1 MILPRSELLIP
12 MLNSIPSIVDDV
24 NVSMTIPLLDLP
36 LSELSLRIVNM
47 YVNHNKKGFFYK
59 DVQNVLSDPKLTTV
73 MDIKSSSIKDFLD
86 SITEKNLIYVS
97 LEKFKNEF
105 KGSKVID
112 LVFKSTKE
120 NILKNIETLIE
131 IIKNKENNSL
141 AIDQFNSIKQV
152 LLIIKNFLEKQ
163 KFKMEYKDLRDF
175 YIDMLKNQSLSL
187 VGDINSKVQI
197 MGLLESRG
205 VDFDNVIICSV
216 NEGVLPKDNF
226 NSTFLPFDVRKKFD
240 LPTIEDADAEQHMIF
255 TD

>member
-1 MILPRSELLIP
+1 M
-12 MLNSIPSIVDDV
+12 N
-24 NVSMTIPLLDLP
+24 
-36 LSELSLRIVNM
+36 
-47 YVNHNKKGFFYK
+47 
-59 DVQNVLSDPKLTTV
+59 
-73 MDIKSSSIKDFLD
+73 
-86 SITEKNLIYVS
+86 
-97 LEKFKNEF
+97 F
-105 KGSKVID
+105 KGSKIID

-120 NILKNIETLIE
+120 NIFKNIETLFE

-163 KFKMEYKDLRDF
+163 KFKMDYKDLRDF

-240 LPTIEDADAEQHMIF
+240 LPTIEDADARTAYDFYRLTQRSKKVHLIYNSNPDGLDSGEKSRYIYQLEFQKKIKL
-255 TD
+255 